1 MTDTIP
7 LIAVAFA
14 ANLAAITQFVPFL
27 DNWSNNSAITFAA
40 VAGILPPVLSVLL
53 QLLLPMIMRRIGKF
67 QGARTKTKRCAA
79 TMAGKADVGSDRDVF
94 ARYWAF
100 GFITQFIIFSLIS
113 VLYQFVT
120 EVIVDVGE
128 NRGAAAILKSITSLP
143 GQLQTA
149 YVQQVRSCRRC
160 ARADAAGRLLDDLV

>member
-1 MTDTIP
+1 MRQLPGARACFAGSLHKRPGCPRHRAGSLTCATDTIP

-67 QGARTKTKRCAA
+67 QGARTKTKRCVE
-79 TMAGKADVGSDRDVF
+79 TM
-94 ARYWAF
+94 
-100 GFITQFIIFSLIS
+100 
-113 VLYQFVT
+113 
-120 EVIVDVGE
+120 
-128 NRGAAAILKSITSLP
+128 
-143 GQLQTA
+143 
-149 YVQQVRSCRRC
+149 
-160 ARADAAGRLLDDLV
+160 DAPC